1 MGSHGRQLAWEL
13 VVADFMSAE
22 QSEAQA
28 KACDY
33 NQMPSSGTDSSS
45 VTSNRGSIRRLKN
58 NITILAFKKIK
69 REKMAWIYLFI
80 AGLFEIGW
88 AVGLKYTDGFT
99 KLWPSVITI
108 VIMIL
113 SFYFLSSAVKTIPIG
128 TAYAIWTG
136 IGAVGTAILGIF
148 LFGESKEFVRLFF
161 ILLIIIGIV
170 GLKIFSKVPVQ

>member
-1 MGSHGRQLAWEL
+1 MQVEK
-13 VVADFMSAE
+13 
-22 QSEAQA
+22 Q
-28 KACDY
+28 Y
-33 NQMPSSGTDSSS
+33 YYISSQ
-45 VTSNRGSIRRLKN
+45 
-58 NITILAFKKIK
+58 KIK

-108 VIMIL
+108 IGMIL

-128 TAYAIWTG
+128 TGYAIWTG

-148 LFGESKEFVRLFF
+148 LFGESKEFIRIFF
-161 ILLIIIGIV
+161 IMLISNRYSWIKNFFKSSGTI
-170 GLKIFSKVPVQ
+170 KKE